1 MSMIYSSYWM
11 IRIQCEMV
19 NQRQD
24 LLTSLNTGGGKDKDG
39 GLDWILRDH
48 YETEMERKQD
58 AKNCVWKSE

>member
-19 NQRQD
+19 NQQRQD

-48 YETEMERKQD
+48 YETEMERK
-58 AKNCVWKSE
+58 